1 MPDFSHFL
9 QHFSYPGLFILLLMG
24 GIGFPFPEDAILIMA
39 GFLIF
44 HDVMRPVPVLV
55 TVYAGLL
62 VTDYF
67 LYSMGKKYGRMI
79 VTQKKFS
86 KIVSPEQLSKLEKK
100 FEQKGSLLIFIGR
113 HVAGLRAQ
121 LFIVAGIMKMSAVKF
136 LVVDGITSV
145 FTIALMVGAG
155 YIGGNSLQVIRKDLS
170 RVEHIAIFLLVAI
183 FSLYVVFRF
192 FKSRGGRTA

>member
-1 MPDFSHFL
+1 MPEFSQVL
-9 QHFSYPGLFILLLMG
+9 QHFSYLGLFILLLMG
-24 GIGFPFPEDAILIMA
+24 GIGFPFPEDAILIMT
-39 GFLIF
+39 GFFIF
-44 HDVMRPVPVLV
+44 HNVMKPVPALV
-55 TVYAGLL
+55 TIYAGLL

-67 LYSMGKKYGRMI
+67 LYFMGKKYGRMI
-79 VTQKKFS
+79 VTHKKFY

-121 LFIVAGIMKMSAVKF
+121 LFIVAGVMKMSAVKF

-155 YIGGNSLQVIRKDLS
+155 YMGGNSLQVIRKDLS
-170 RVEHIAIFLLVAI
+170 RVEHIAIFLLVI
-183 FSLYVVFRF
+183 VFSLYMISRY
-192 FKSRGGRTA
+192 FKSRGDRTV

>member
-1 MPDFSHFL
+1 
-9 QHFSYPGLFILLLMG
+9 
-24 GIGFPFPEDAILIMA
+24 
-39 GFLIF
+39 
-44 HDVMRPVPVLV
+44 MRPVPALV